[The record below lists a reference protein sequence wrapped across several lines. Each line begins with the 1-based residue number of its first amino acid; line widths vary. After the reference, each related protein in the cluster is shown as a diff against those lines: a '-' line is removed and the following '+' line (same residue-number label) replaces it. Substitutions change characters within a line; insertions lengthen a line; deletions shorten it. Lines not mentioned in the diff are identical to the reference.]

1 MESINILRLK
11 TGEDIICY
19 MENYGHDEVV
29 VRDPMMVMLRMDYK
43 SGKQTIG
50 MDHWLPTALIRENET
65 ILKMSDVLAVMEPTA
80 EFTEYFE
87 NAVSVIHRVRSG
99 KEEET
104 TSSDDDVLTQEDMSL
119 ILESLDTSDTK
130 VVH

>member
-1 MESINILRLK
+1 MESVNILRLK

-19 MENYGHDEVV
+19 MEHYGHDEIM
-29 VRDPMMVMLRMDYK
+29 VREPMLVMVRMDYK
-43 SGKQTIG
+43 TGKQTIS
-50 MDHWLPTALIRENET
+50 MDHWLPISLLRYNET
-65 ILKMSDVLAVMEPTA
+65 LLKMSDVITVMTPTA

-87 NAVSVIHRVRSG
+87 NAVAVVNKFKNV
-99 KEEET
+99 KEEEP

-119 ILESLDTSDTK
+119 ILEGMDNLSNK

>member
-19 MENYGHDEVV
+19 MEHYGHDEVV
-29 VRDPMMVMLRMDYK
+29 VRDPMMVMVRMDYK

-50 MDHWLPTALIRENET
+50 MDHWLPTALIRDNEA
-65 ILKMSDVLAVMEPTA
+65 IIKMADVLTVLTPST

-87 NAVSVIHRVRSG
+87 NAVSVIHRVRNSSD
-99 KEEET
+99 EET
-104 TSSDDDVLTQEDMSL
+104 SSSDDVLTQDDMSL
-119 ILESLDTSDTK
+119 ILESMDTTEAK

>member
-19 MENYGHDEVV
+19 MEHYGHDEIM
-29 VRDPMMVMLRMDYK
+29 VREPMLVMVRMDYK
-43 SGKQTIG
+43 TGKQTIG
-50 MDHWLPTALIRENET
+50 MDHWLPIALLKYNET
-65 ILKMSDVLAVMEPTA
+65 LLKMSDVITVMTPTA

-87 NAVSVIHRVRSG
+87 NAVAVVNKFKNI
-99 KEEET
+99 KEEEP

-119 ILESLDTSDTK
+119 ILEGMDDLSNK